1 MSEVMLTLAERIRRF
16 IEKMPSDR
24 LIQAFD
30 ILPNIGVSAGDSGKV
45 EEVIKILVQLAREGV
60 LDDVLV
66 IYDSKF
72 RLVYYTIPNRDVG
85 SFDRYMQIRRGEDP
99 TVGAPKFQTYF
110 VKPAFNETSK
120 VLKAIKEIQPESF
133 S

>member
-1 MSEVMLTLAERIRRF
+1 MLTLAERIRRF
-16 IEKMPSDR
+16 IEKMPSDQ

-72 RLVYYTIPNRDVG
+72 RLVYYTILNRGVG

-110 VKPAFNETSK
+110 VKPEFNETSK